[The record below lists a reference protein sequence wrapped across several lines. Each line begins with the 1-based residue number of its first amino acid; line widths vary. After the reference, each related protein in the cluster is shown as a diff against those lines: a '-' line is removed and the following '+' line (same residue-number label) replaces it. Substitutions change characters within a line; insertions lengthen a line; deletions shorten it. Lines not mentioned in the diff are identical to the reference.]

1 MPLKKSKKKKLRKI
15 LGALEPSKKGEL
27 MVKQLREDV
36 DESFAKLKE
45 DVFVELN
52 KKIMEIPN
60 SMDEVLSLRNE
71 FKTKVKELEATE
83 PKDNLKKDL
92 DEKLDNLKANINR
105 RLSNIGGGNMN
116 RNILVGNNSSTL
128 GRYTDLNI
136 KSGSGIALSYID
148 NNDLKTTDL
157 TITSSGN
164 PTFDNIT
171 VSGLTEGRVIF
182 AGAAGLLTDSALLK
196 FYSVTG
202 QLSVGILGAI
212 PDWATLY
219 AYKASGPANSAIQSG
234 DDYANHRI
242 LSFNADSWFM
252 MQDAGTANSSW
263 YVGLDYSD
271 SQKFK
276 IGWREAAAGQP
287 GDNDFL
293 TISTTGSVGIGTAT
307 PTAVLHLKAGTATA
321 NTAPLKFTS
330 GTLLTTPEAGAMEFL
345 TDKFYGTITTGA
357 VRQTF
362 ATLESAA
369 QTFSNDISVPDE
381 VYGVGW
387 NGSLEVPTKNALY
400 DKIENITVSPAGL
413 DTYVQFND
421 GGVFGGDAGMVYN
434 KTTNTL
440 TIDEV
445 VHNGITSDPT
455 SPADGSIWFRSDL
468 DEFRGRV
475 NSTTY
480 KFVMQAI

>member
-1 MPLKKSKKKKLRKI
+1 
-15 LGALEPSKKGEL
+15 
-27 MVKQLREDV
+27 
-36 DESFAKLKE
+36 
-45 DVFVELN
+45 
-52 KKIMEIPN
+52 ME
-60 SMDEVLSLRNE
+60 
-71 FKTKVKELEATE
+71 
-83 PKDNLKKDL
+83 
-92 DEKLDNLKANINR
+92 
-105 RLSNIGGGNMN
+105 G
-116 RNILVGNNSSTL
+116 
-128 GRYTDLNI
+128 
-136 KSGSGIALSYID
+136 
-148 NNDLKTTDL
+148 
-157 TITSSGN
+157 
-164 PTFDNIT
+164 
-171 VSGLTEGRVIF
+171 
-182 AGAAGLLTDSALLK
+182 
-196 FYSVTG
+196 
-202 QLSVGILGAI
+202 
-212 PDWATLY
+212 
-219 AYKASGPANSAIQSG
+219 
-234 DDYANHRI
+234 
-242 LSFNADSWFM
+242 
-252 MQDAGTANSSW
+252 
-263 YVGLDYSD
+263 
-271 SQKFK
+271 
-276 IGWREAAAGQP
+276 AAAGQP

-293 TISTTGSVGIGTAT
+293 TISTTGSVGIGAAT

-455 SPADGSIWFRSDL
+455 SPADGSIWF
-468 DEFRGRV
+468 
-475 NSTTY
+475 
-480 KFVMQAI
+480 